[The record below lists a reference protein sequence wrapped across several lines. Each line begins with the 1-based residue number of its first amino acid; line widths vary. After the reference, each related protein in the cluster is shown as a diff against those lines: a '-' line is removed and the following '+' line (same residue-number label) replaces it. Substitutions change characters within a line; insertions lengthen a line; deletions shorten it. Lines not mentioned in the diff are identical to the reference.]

1 MVDEVELLDRAP
13 SVVFCPHP
21 LMPAR
26 DRRMIFEPP
35 QPGERLDAYLAR
47 VVGRLP
53 EPCVVMIGDR
63 RVPPEWWPRIQVK
76 PGTVIG
82 VAAGVEGGGDSD
94 VGRMVLMVA
103 VIAASI
109 YFGPMLGATMN
120 SALGMGLSAAQAT
133 SMGMAVISMGGMMAV
148 NALLPMPT
156 NDLSGLGGSGSQAS
170 PTYSLIGGSN
180 RVRRYEPLPLVIGT
194 HRMFPDQA
202 CAGYTLYVNGNDQYL
217 FLAFN
222 FGFGDLEITDLR
234 IGDTPLSDYKDV
246 TVQWASGSMPSLIA
260 GNVDTQ
266 GGTVLTATDGPIVR
280 TTSVDT
286 TEIHID
292 VQYVMFYAGNG
303 GLEGYSA
310 TVKFEWRPV
319 GGSWQPFTKADG
331 TAAWFGTTE
340 NSPFLAFDS
349 TDGTAVL
356 GSANRDVWRRTL
368 RKTVAKGQYEVRI
381 TKLTPDTS
389 DARTTCEISV
399 PAIRSLQ
406 PDQGDYAGQRIL
418 GLKIRASGQLNGT
431 VNQLSGLVSHRLNGV
446 ATSNPAKWFKAFA
459 LGAFIGGRRI
469 WGAGLA
475 AGRIDLAALDAW
487 AAWCDTKGL
496 GCNMV
501 LDQGLSASTVLDR
514 IARCGRGSK
523 TWAPG
528 LLSAVWDAAG
538 MPAVAMFSPVNI
550 RKGTFNISYPSEEM
564 ADELE
569 VSYINPDNAWQRD
582 TVRVPPNATNVRRTA
597 SVELLGCTSTALA
610 GKEANLMY
618 AQNLYRF
625 RSISW
630 ETDAEGLT
638 VRKGDVVTLSHD
650 LTSWGE
656 AGRLVAVASATQLTL
671 DRAITLKPAGCWMA
685 VCRPSGEITYHRVQV
700 GAAEAQAEEV
710 TLLDPLPTTPAADGS
725 PAVDW
730 RYLADAKATP
740 GWRVKITDVSPLPGM
755 DGVRITAQ
763 DDPAEYYAAEGGTFA
778 HVMTQV
784 ASNLPVL
791 SGLQVSEELIRAGA
805 GYMVQLN
812 LSWSAAGDVAA
823 TRIRYCVDAGPWLD
837 GGFSA
842 GTLHSLQV
850 PDTGVVSLE
859 VVGFNGVGQSG
870 PGSRMVATY
879 TIQGTPLRAVTGLV
893 LAEPWVG
900 PDCSVR
906 WDTHD
911 GALGY
916 RVEVWSGATLRRAVN
931 VSDAQLTYTL
941 AQNKADGVSR
951 SLTFKVFPKS
961 AVGVGSIPV
970 TLNASNPQIAVPAG
984 ISTSGAGG
992 SLSISATRPADIDY
1006 SGSRI
1011 WMGTTS
1017 GSLALVY
1024 DGPDTWYSSIGLA
1037 AGVYYVKIAH
1047 YDVFGVDGINTS
1059 GEIVV
1064 NVSGAGGVKVV
1075 SALPANPAAVGGELA
1090 VFLDSATASQR
1101 GLWGW
1106 DGTAWKNT
1114 RDGANLVAAS
1124 VAADRLA
1131 VSQLSAI
1138 TANLGAMTS
1147 GSITLDAAGFIRGGS
1162 TGYMTGTG
1170 IWAGYHSGAYKLHVG
1185 NPTGAGFTWDGTVFT
1200 IRGADGSVL
1209 LASGSG
1215 VSYAKLSGVPTSL
1228 AGINATEATK
1238 LAGIE
1243 SGATVGAAFG
1253 SNISGQITAAN
1264 ASTYIAGAAIGS
1276 AQIADAAIGSAKIAS
1291 AAVGSAQIADAAIG
1305 SAKIGD
1311 AQVGTLKI
1319 ASEAVTV
1326 PRHFT
1331 TDAAQV
1337 FSVASGWTA
1346 VQSGYVDAQGGKVS
1360 VIASVSFGGSSVLA
1374 GYYSARVISPSGAVI
1389 AQGSGSPYQSGL
1401 TLCITGSSY
1410 EVGIY
1415 TLQVTGGGG
1424 SLGSGSASYR
1434 SLLLMG
1440 SKR

>member
-1 MVDEVELLDRAP
+1 MVDLAHGVELLDREAQPPAP
-13 SVVFCPHP
+13 RVVFCPHP
-21 LMPAR
+21 LLPSR
-26 DRRMIFEPP
+26 DRQVIFEAPRDD
-35 QPGERLDAYLAR
+35 ERLDAYLAR
-47 VVGRLP
+47 VLGPLP
-53 EPCVVMIGDR
+53 EPCVVTIGDR
-63 RVPPEWWPRIQVK
+63 QVPREWWPRLRVR
-76 PGTVIG
+76 PGVVIG
-82 VAAGVEGGGDSD
+82 VAAAVAGGGDSD
-94 VGRMVLMVA
+94 VGRTLATIAVMVVAAAATAMTGNPMVG
-103 VIAASI
+103 ASVNMI
-109 YFGPMLGATMN
+109 
-120 SALGMGLSAAQAT
+120 
-133 SMGMAVISMGGMMAV
+133 GMMLV
-148 NALLPMPT
+148 NAIFPPPKPELSK
-156 NDLSGLGGSGSQAS
+156 LSGETTS
-170 PTYSLIGGSN
+170 PTYSLSGGSN
-180 RVRRYEPLPLVIGT
+180 RARRYEPLPLVIGT
-194 HRMFPDQA
+194 HRMFPDVA
-202 CAGYTLYVNGNDQYL
+202 CAPYTLFLNGNDQYL
-217 FLAFN
+217 FAAWN

-234 IGDTPLSDYKDV
+234 IGDTLLSDYQGV
-246 TVQWASGSMPSLIA
+246 TVAWGDGAMPALVA
-260 GNVDTQ
+260 GNVNTEA
-266 GGTVLTATDGPIVR
+266 GAALTVAGGPIVR
-280 TTSVDT
+280 TTAVDT
-286 TEIHID
+286 TEIHVD
-292 VQYVMFYAGNG
+292 VQYVMFRAGNG
-303 GLEGYSA
+303 GLEQLNASLKFEYRPAGSA
-310 TVKFEWRPV
+310 TWLPV
-319 GGSWQPFTKADG
+319 TDSMGAR
-331 TAAWFGTTE
+331 WFGTSDA
-340 NSPFLAFDS
+340 SPLLAFGS
-349 TDGTAVL
+349 EDGTKVF
-356 GSANRDVWRRTL
+356 GSSSRSPWRNTL
-368 RKTVAKGQYEVRI
+368 RIPVTKGQYDVRV
-381 TKLTPDTS
+381 TKVTPDATDS
-389 DARTTCEISV
+389 RETCEMSV
-399 PAIRSLQ
+399 SAFRSLQ
-406 PDQGDYAGQRIL
+406 PDEGHYGGQRIL
-418 GLKIRASGQLNGT
+418 ALKIRASAQLNGT
-431 VNQLSGLVSHRLNGV
+431 VGQLSGLVRHRLDGV
-446 ATSNPAKWFKAFA
+446 ATSNPAAWFKAFA
-459 LGAFIGGRRI
+459 LGAASPAGARR
-469 WGAGLA
+469 WGAMLA
-475 AGRIDLAALDAW
+475 ASRLDMAALDAW
-487 AAWCDTKGL
+487 AAWCDANGL
-496 GCNMV
+496 SCNMV
-501 LDQGLSASTVLDR
+501 LDQAASCETVLDR
-514 IARCGRGSK
+514 IARCGRASK

-528 LLSAVWDAAG
+528 KLSVVWDAAG
-538 MPAVAMFSPVNI
+538 LPVMGMFSPVNI
-550 RKGTFNISYPSEEM
+550 RRGTFEIQYPSE
-564 ADELE
+564 APPDEVE

-582 TVRVPPNATNVRRTA
+582 SVRVPAGVTAVKRTA

-610 GKEANLMY
+610 GREANLLY
-618 AQNLYRF
+618 AQALYRY
-625 RSISW
+625 RTISW

-638 VRKGDVVTLSHD
+638 VSKGDVVSLSHD
-650 LTSWGE
+650 LTQWGQ
-656 AGRLVAVASATQLTL
+656 AGRLVAVASATEIEL
-671 DRAITLKPAGCWMA
+671 DRPIILKPAGCWMS
-685 VCRPSGEITYHRVQV
+685 VCRPSGEISYHRVQV
-700 GAAEAQAEEV
+700 GAVEAESAAV
-710 TLLDPLPTTPAADGS
+710 VLLDPLSTTPTADGS
-725 PAVDW
+725 LAVDW
-730 RYLADAKATP
+730 RYTADAKATP
-740 GWRVKITDVSPLPGM
+740 GWRVKIVEVSPLPGM
-755 DGVRITAQ
+755 DGVRIIAQ
-763 DDPAEYYAAEGGTFA
+763 DDPAEYYAAEGGDFA
-778 HVMTQV
+778 HVSTPML
-784 ASNLPVL
+784 SNLPVL
-791 SGLQVSEELIRAGA
+791 SGLQVSEELIRAGG

-812 LSWSAAGDVAA
+812 LSWSAAGDLAV
-823 TRIRYCVDAGPWLD
+823 TRVRYCVDAGPWLD

-992 SLSISATRPADIDY
+992 SLSISAMRPADIDY

-1011 WMGTTS
+1011 WVGTVS
-1017 GSLALVY
+1017 GSLALAY
-1024 DGPDTWYSSIGLA
+1024 DGPDTWYSAIGLA

-1106 DGTAWKNT
+1106 DGSAWKNT

-1124 VAADRLA
+1124 VAADRLV

-1138 TANLGAMTS
+1138 TANLGAMSS

-1185 NPTGAGFTWDGTVFT
+1185 NPTGAGFTWDGSAFT
-1200 IRGADGSVL
+1200 IRGSDGSVL
-1209 LASGSG
+1209 LSSGAG
-1215 VSYAKLSGVPTSL
+1215 VPYAKLSGVPTSL

-1319 ASEAVTV
+1319 AGEAVTV
-1326 PRHFT
+1326 PRSAYTAAAYNATSTSPVFYDVQT
-1331 TDAAQV
+1331 CYIDADGASVMILGGASLLNTSGAAQ
-1337 FSVASGWTA
+1337 
-1346 VQSGYVDAQGGKVS
+1346 
-1360 VIASVSFGGSSVLA
+1360 FGLRIV
-1374 GYYSARVISPSGAVI
+1374 SPSGAILSESFCQPPGDASNTSSASMFIGAVSNEVGTYKLQ
-1389 AQGSGSPYQSGL
+1389 AR
-1401 TLCITGSSY
+1401 TGSS
-1410 EVGIY
+1410 
-1415 TLQVTGGGG
+1415 LHRG
-1424 SLGSGSASYR
+1424 SVFNRFL
-1434 SLLLMG
+1434 SLLAT
-1440 SKR
+1440 KR